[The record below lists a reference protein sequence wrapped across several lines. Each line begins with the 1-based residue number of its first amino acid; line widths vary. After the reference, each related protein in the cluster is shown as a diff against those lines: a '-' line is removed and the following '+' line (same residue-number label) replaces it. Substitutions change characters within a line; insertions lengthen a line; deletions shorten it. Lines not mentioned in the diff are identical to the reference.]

1 MSAASSVQV
10 GPKSFRTNVEWADTS
25 LLREVERRSGAPVS
39 ACFQCHK
46 CSSGC
51 PIGPD
56 MDLLSSQ
63 VMRLIHLGA
72 KDEILESDSIWA
84 CASCEACTTRC
95 PMGID
100 VAAVMDTLRMMAV
113 EREALRSDVR
123 GRSFNKAFLT
133 SVRWHGRVFEFG
145 MMALYKLI
153 SRDLF
158 SDMDKVPKMLQKR
171 KLSFLPHF
179 SRSAKQVR
187 RAFKRAE
194 EEEKKR

>member
-1 MSAASSVQV
+1 MTQPLQWQDEAADMR
-10 GPKSFRTNVEWADTS
+10 FM
-25 LLREVERRSGAPVS
+25 REVERRSGAPVS

-51 PIGPD
+51 PLAPD

-63 VMRLIHLGA
+63 VMRLIHLGQ
-72 KDEILESDSIWA
+72 KDEVLQSETIWT

-100 VAAVMDTLRMMAV
+100 VAAVMDTLRIIAV
-113 EREALRSDVR
+113 ERAVAVTDRR
-123 GRSFNKAFLT
+123 PRSFNKAFLT
-133 SVRWHGRVFEFG
+133 SVRWHGRVFEAG
-145 MMALYKLI
+145 MMALYKLA
-153 SRDLF
+153 SRDFF
-158 SDMDKVPKMLQKR
+158 SDIEKVPAMIKKR

-179 SRSAKQVR
+179 SPAAKAVR
-187 RAFKRAE
+187 RVFKRAQ

>member
-1 MSAASSVQV
+1 MAINS
-10 GPKSFRTNVEWADTS
+10 TLEWTDTT
-25 LLREVERRSGAPVS
+25 LLREVEHRSGTPVS

-51 PIGPD
+51 PVGPE

-63 VMRLIHLGA
+63 IMRLIHLGA
-72 KDEILESDSIWA
+72 KDEVLESEAIWA
-84 CASCEACTTRC
+84 CASCQACTTRC

-100 VAAVMDTLRMMAV
+100 IAAVMDTLRMMAV
-113 EREALRSDVR
+113 ERKAALSDARV
-123 GRSFNKAFLT
+123 SHFNKAFLT
-133 SVRWHGRVFEFG
+133 SVRWQGRVFEFG

-158 SDMDKVPKMLQKR
+158 SDMDKVPKMLAKR
-171 KLSFLPHF
+171 KLSFWPKF
-179 SRSAKQVR
+179 ARGAGEVR
-187 RAFKRAE
+187 KVFKRAE